1 MTAFAQQESTIC
13 QLHHKEH
20 TENCGYDEADPESVC
35 AYISSCPDC
44 ALEQEKSTEPAKT
57 AVDFSDYLDS
67 TMPIIFQSTDDIDLH
82 DYFVGCG
89 VDESITFTCSPE
101 KVSFSDYSDG
111 DLFNITLTATG
122 DYEGSFDLEGEVRLV
137 NSKIN
142 LNYPGSLI
150 VTVVD
155 DTTNARLAG
164 KTFSIVGTGASHSNT
179 SGNYTTD
186 DGDFN
191 QDHLGQIHLLG
202 PNNYVYS
209 AELVFTFAGDA
220 DYEYKTVTISRTSD
234 DWNSDTQEETIRLIP
249 KRVVTVK
256 LTNKHGQSITG
267 AAVKMGSTLLTDRGN
282 GEYYAKC
289 TNTTHTLQVSANGY
303 TGVTETFELNSD
315 ITKEYTLECNP
326 LVVKDGNTALTS
338 ESVLSIPGT
347 ESKTLTTDVP
357 LDNNAALTASVTNG
371 DADGLGIS
379 VNGNNITITAK
390 ALGEY
395 KVTVTYTHGSDTESI
410 TFGVNV
416 PKKQVDYPYTPI
428 LDPESVTYAVDKTS
442 QVIRFNGAD
451 KDIIHNVTITASY
464 ANGDVINTQTFN
476 NISGSTVTMQL
487 SDTPVQGEVTYSF
500 EFFSDSLEY
509 VSGDKPG
516 TISRTYMLSVPDV
529 TISLDKKTYEY
540 DGTNIKPKVANL
552 DTNKYSLEYG
562 YCYDFNNFP
571 NSYQPATDFTKPT
584 EFAKVSNY
592 KVKYYAVRAVGNE
605 KNYYSSG
612 FQPAGIAYYTVTK
625 RNITLTAD
633 DQTIDFYE
641 TLDQS
646 KVTIGGSGL
655 ASGETLTYTLTPQPD
670 PTSNGGTIAIDYDNI
685 KIKRGNKDVTKYY
698 NITVQPGKYTVNKID
713 AQAIT
718 VAVPEVTYNASAQT
732 PDIAVKFSYDRIIPK
747 SYYEV
752 ACTDN
757 TNAGTANYTITSGL
771 WDGEITG
778 TFKINPKP
786 LVVSAKDASKVY
798 GAPVE
803 NENLLYVYDT
813 NELEGSDTLNG
824 IKVSRAPGEDAG
836 EYTITVSQENGSNPN
851 YDITFKTGI
860 FTIEPKPITL
870 VAEDKEKTYGEAD
883 CELTYKLN
891 EGSSLEFN
899 DTLSNILIK
908 RGTGEDVGEYTITID
923 QAAGENKNYNISFIY
938 GKFTIKPKELTVNVT
953 VKDKQYDGLADAEFE
968 AELVG
973 VIDSDAGKVMLD
985 RSQVTAA
992 FDSVLAADGIAVAL
1006 TGDFDYTC
1014 TGTKKENYFITQPTG
1029 FTANIYNTYDAGEYT
1044 VSSADWTNQDVVI
1057 TANSDYLLSLGYSDS
1072 SVWSETLTYSS
1083 EAASPD
1089 GNEFTFYVR
1098 NGSTKAISL
1107 PEKVMMKIDKTPA
1120 EGNIE
1125 ITGVKGWQELVS
1137 SITFGL
1143 FFKDAKVISINA
1155 TDALSGIRSIE
1166 YLESAQALTL
1176 DDLSDASFTPYPQ
1189 GGVTVPLEDTKKFV
1203 YYAKI
1208 TDNAGNITFI
1218 STDGSVYDTT
1228 LPKIEG
1234 IENGKVYYVTQKAVV
1249 SDANIDKITL
1259 NGTDTASPITLNGNT
1274 DCEYTITAVDKA
1286 GNMTTFKLTMKPIST
1301 IDDAIEDL
1309 TEGNVTS
1316 ANKSDAEETKAQIEE
1331 SLSSSEITE
1340 DEKALLENE
1349 LKEAE
1354 ALIEK
1359 IEETSAAANSST
1371 ITDTDNLTE
1380 NNATVAN
1387 YSDLL
1392 DAKAAIEK
1400 VLKDYSGNL
1409 TASEITSLKADL
1421 SRINSALYSVGRVLD
1436 VMGLIGRLPDYA
1448 ISVEDYKGELAQ
1460 RIDEAYHAYHSLNE
1474 HEQSQ
1479 IDIYDLIKLV
1489 NLQDPGAG
1497 SFVPGTRFPTEYT
1510 GGDPVTKPGGSVS
1523 SGNSGTSASTSGG
1536 YRFTKGQNSR
1546 WYYNSRKGLTFTV
1559 NGDIS
1564 KFSFITVD
1572 GKVVDRNNY
1581 TAASGSTVI
1590 TLSNSFLKTLSLGNH
1605 SIKAYYVDGS
1615 TDTTAFTVLESSV
1628 IPFTGDDSNALI
1640 WGAAALVGFIVLIA
1654 AIKGGKK
1661 SKKSKRR

>member
-20 TENCGYDEADPESVC
+20 TENCGYDETNPESVC
-35 AYISSCPDC
+35 AYISGCPEC
-44 ALEQEKSTEPAKT
+44 VLEQEKSTEPAKT

-67 TMPIIFQSTDDIDLH
+67 TMPIIFQSTADIDLH

-122 DYEGSFDLEGEVRLV
+122 DYEGSFDLEGEVRFVNPTVVPTSIAVYFLDYYTHDPVKGLV
-137 NSKIN
+137 VSCVVTAGEKKSVIEDFTTTETGLYNARNKLPEGTSDIWVYGSEFLLTTHQNEDYPSQQFTVSWGGSNGSSWGKIEENIYIKSYRTVTATIKNSHGQPLTNATVKV
-142 LNYPGSLI
+142 GSRTLAHNGNGVYSGKCDFGEQS
-150 VTVVD
+150 VTVS
-155 DTTNARLAG
+155 APG
-164 KTFSIVGTGASHSNT
+164 YSSHSATITIND
-179 SGNYTTD
+179 NNVTTE
-186 DGDFN
+186 
-191 QDHLGQIHLLG
+191 
-202 PNNYVYS
+202 YS
-209 AELVFTFAGDA
+209 
-220 DYEYKTVTISRTSD
+220 
-234 DWNSDTQEETIRLIP
+234 
-249 KRVVTVK
+249 
-256 LTNKHGQSITG
+256 
-267 AAVKMGSTLLTDRGN
+267 LTD
-282 GEYYAKC
+282 
-289 TNTTHTLQVSANGY
+289 NTFL
-303 TGVTETFELNSD
+303 
-315 ITKEYTLECNP
+315 
-326 LVVKDGNTALTS
+326 VKDGNTALTS
-338 ESVLSIPGT
+338 KSVLNISGT

-371 DADGLGIS
+371 NADGLGIS

-390 ALGEY
+390 AAGEY
-395 KVTVTYTHGSDTESI
+395 KVKVTYTHGSNTESI
-410 TFGVNV
+410 TFGVKV
-416 PKKQVDYPYTPI
+416 PKKQVRYPYTPI
-428 LDPESVTYAVDKTS
+428 LDPESVTYAIDKTT
-442 QVIRFNGAD
+442 QEIRFNGAD
-451 KDIIHNVTITASY
+451 EDIIHNVTITASY
-464 ANGDVINTQTFN
+464 ANGNVINTQTFN

-487 SDTPVQGEVTYSF
+487 SDTPVQGVVTYSF

-529 TISLDKKTYEY
+529 TISLDKNTYEY
-540 DGTNIKPKVANL
+540 DGTNIKPEVKGL
-552 DTNKYSLEYG
+552 DKDKYSLEYG

-592 KVKYYAVRAVGNE
+592 QVKYYAVRAVGNE

-612 FQPAGIAYYTVTK
+612 FQPAGVAYYTVTK

-633 DQTIDFYE
+633 NQTIDFYE

-655 ASGETLTYTLTPQPD
+655 ASGETLTYTLSPQPD
-670 PTSNGGTIAIDYDNI
+670 PTSNGGTIAIDNI
-685 KIKRGNKDVTKYY
+685 KIKRGTKDVTQYY

-752 ACTDN
+752 ACTNN

-786 LVVSAKDASKVY
+786 LVVSAQDASKVY

-813 NELEGSDTLNG
+813 NELEGTDTLNG

-870 VAEDKEKTYGEAD
+870 VAEDKAKTYGEAD
-883 CELTYKLN
+883 CELTYKLH

-923 QAAGENKNYNISFIY
+923 QAAGENKNYNISFNY

-1029 FTANIYNTYDAGEYT
+1029 FTASIYNTYDAGEYT

-1072 SVWSETLTYSS
+1072 SDWTETLTYSS
-1083 EAASPD
+1083 EAASSD

-1098 NGSTKAISL
+1098 NASTKAISL

-1143 FFKDAKVISINA
+1143 FFKDTKVININA

-1189 GGVTVPLEDTKKFV
+1189 GGVTVPLEDAKKFV

-1234 IENGKVYYVTQKAVV
+1234 IENGKVYYVTQKAIV

-1286 GNMTTFKLTMKPIST
+1286 GNMTTFKVTMKPIST

-1409 TASEITSLKADL
+1409 TASEIKSLKADL

-1559 NGDIS
+1559 NGDIA

-1661 SKKSKRR
+1661 SKKSKKR